1 MNTQDKPYEA
11 VWSSLEQ
18 NVKEYRALFSKNE
31 MNYGVKILNSM
42 PDDMKRYISDAMQE
56 HMLKLAGLV
65 GQEPS
70 STKVQKA
77 IKEYHSFLNK
87 THGGI

>member
-1 MNTQDKPYEA
+1 
-11 VWSSLEQ
+11 
-18 NVKEYRALFSKNE
+18 
-31 MNYGVKILNSM
+31 
-42 PDDMKRYISDAMQE
+42 
-56 HMLKLAGLV
+56 MLKLAGLV

-87 THGGI
+87 THGGIYTLSRFAKLGDYYTNSEAFRNHLEEIREGFSEFIKEAISNYVKSSLDKRNV